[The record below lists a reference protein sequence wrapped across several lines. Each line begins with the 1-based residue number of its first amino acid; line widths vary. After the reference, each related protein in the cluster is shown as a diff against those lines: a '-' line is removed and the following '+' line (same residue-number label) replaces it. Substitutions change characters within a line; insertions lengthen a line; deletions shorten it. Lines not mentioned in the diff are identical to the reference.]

1 MDGDPQIC
9 VAAES
14 DSITYFLHIWV
25 AINKLTQIII
35 SSQTEHQRAAIR
47 RSQETSAEFVPYLGL
62 AEVQELAH
70 AAERTGKG
78 KKAERDKL
86 LIETLFDGCFR
97 VSEALGIRTSDM
109 VQTDAGWQ

>member
-1 MDGDPQIC
+1 MNNDVIPPGQSLAP
-9 VAAES
+9 VAGRDIA
-14 DSITYFLHIWV
+14 
-25 AINKLTQIII
+25 
-35 SSQTEHQRAAIR
+35 QRAAIR

-70 AAERTGKG
+70 AAERTGEG